1 MNRDEERTELDWE
14 PLKCVDPIHLV
25 PARIPPTA
33 AATDFFH
40 ISISS
45 FHQDLLPQIGL
56 LWPFWAFYRCG
67 LWAKFVY
74 FRDFCN
80 VSNSS
85 LTPADILSGNLVSLY
100 CPPVFT
106 VHYYSLPPHFPQHLL
121 SKSRVKLL
129 KARFLQHR
137 ISANENFYLQF
148 TPPGQTRKRW
158 ICKWHKFSKI
168 KEKRQCDEYISNA
181 QKSPMQQNFSAH
193 HQLIV
198 HCGVF

>member
-1 MNRDEERTELDWE
+1 M
-14 PLKCVDPIHLV
+14 

-56 LWPFWAFYRCG
+56 LWPFWAFYWCG

-129 KARFLQHR
+129 KAHFLQHR

-148 TPPGQTRKRW
+148 TPPGGIASGARFQKKKKKGSVTNTFQMHKKILCRK
-158 ICKWHKFSKI
+158 I
-168 KEKRQCDEYISNA
+168 
-181 QKSPMQQNFSAH
+181 
-193 HQLIV
+193 LV
-198 HCGVF
+198 HTTS